1 MTNEP
6 RHSRPQRSPRPP
18 RLLRSLGRRCARVA
32 SAALLL
38 ALAGCGWTADGAD
51 DKSSLTR
58 HVYIGGKSDQP
69 GFNLF
74 SGHTNRGLE
83 PDLAAYLGKRIG
95 FTPKWHDVISAKREQ
110 ELVDKASALVIAT
123 YSITP
128 QRDEKV
134 DFVGPYF
141 VTRQGF
147 LVREDYH
154 GIRTEKDVAGKVICT
169 VEGSTSAA
177 AALPGGT
184 TLHTE
189 SDYSTCVRKLQQ
201 GDLDA
206 VFTDEALLYGYVEQQ
221 KNSATPV
228 RVVPDVSFGSN
239 NRYGIGLPEGLR
251 GDCEKLREALRDYL
265 VEEWASDV
273 KAQLPALV
281 AAYPGDWE
289 NRFRPNPEDV
299 DTYSSCRP

>member
-6 RHSRPQRSPRPP
+6 RHPRPLRP
-18 RLLRSLGRRCARVA
+18 LRSLGHRCARVA
-32 SAALLL
+32 AAALLL

-51 DKSSLTR
+51 GKTVLTGT
-58 HVYIGGKSDQP
+58 VYIGGKNDQP
-69 GFNLF
+69 GFNLH
-74 SGHTNRGLE
+74 SGHTDRGFE

-95 FTPKWHDVISAKREQ
+95 FTPKWHDVVSAKREQ
-110 ELVDKASALVIAT
+110 ELVEEASALVIAT

-128 QRDEKV
+128 QRDKQV

-147 LVREDYH
+147 LVREDYD

-169 VEGSTSAA
+169 VEGSTSAI
-177 AALPGGT
+177 AALPGGA
-184 TLHTE
+184 TLQTQ

-201 GDLDA
+201 GDIHA

-221 KNSATPV
+221 KNSRTPLK
-228 RVVPDVSFGSN
+228 VVPDVSFGYI
-239 NRYGIGLPEGLR
+239 NRYGIGLREDLP
-251 GDCEKLREALRDYL
+251 GDCDKLREALRDYIS
-265 VEEWASDV
+265 EEWASDV

-289 NRFRPNPEDV
+289 NRFRPDPQDV
-299 DTYSSCRP
+299 DTYSSCKP